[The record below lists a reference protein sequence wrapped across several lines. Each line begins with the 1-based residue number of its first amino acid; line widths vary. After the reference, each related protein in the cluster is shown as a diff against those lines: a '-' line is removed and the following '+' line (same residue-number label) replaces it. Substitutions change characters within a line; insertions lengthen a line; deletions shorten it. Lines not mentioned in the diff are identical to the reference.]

1 MEAVESA
8 LEALGLHLPPMA
20 APGGK
25 YVPYVRWGDL
35 LFLSGVIST
44 RDGQVITGTVGG
56 DKTVEEAYEAARC
69 CALLELASIKQALG
83 SLERVERIISVN
95 GYVNAVPGFS
105 DSPQIING
113 ASELFAKI
121 YGDRG
126 LHARAA
132 IGVSG
137 LPRNALVEIQMVVG
151 IKS

>member
-1 MEAVESA
+1 
-8 LEALGLHLPPMA
+8 LPPMS

-35 LFLSGVIST
+35 LFLSGAIST
-44 RDGQVITGTVGG
+44 RDGQVITGTVGV
-56 DKTVEEAYEAARC
+56 DKTVEEGYEAARC

-83 SLERVERIISVN
+83 SLEKVERIISVN
-95 GYVNAVPGFS
+95 GYVNAVPGFN
-105 DSPQIING
+105 DSPKIING

-151 IKS
+151 VRA